1 MPTILTEL
9 GVPNPVIESTRLTQG
24 SNTLNPRWHD
34 VGEWSIW
41 QEFNYKTLGSIFS
54 HIVNAEWKDPLR
66 VASGRGGSL
75 DSEIYDEDQL
85 EHQILSRHTIPI
97 INDALIHANGVLG
110 LKEESV
116 LHLGRRG
123 RCTHE
128 QSGDGREFPDWTLV
142 SPERRAEYWDDNG
155 YCFLGKYYNLL
166 PGDTKISS
174 KWSPSLYTERRARGN
189 QWEWPVRQVL
199 TYACSLGVRYGYL
212 ITDKHL
218 VVFQFARE
226 AVGSGLSAG
235 REQRVLPAATHAR
248 AESGSTDLST
258 TFQTLSISSAPY
270 SDRSPTTDFQPP
282 KYQVID
288 WINSGEGVL
297 TVKLALFYLCLMAGH
312 GPSNIQASYPR
323 LNSWCRLENG
333 TFRHNTSG
341 RTAGQLSSKDRVED
355 ADPQRALDPIN
366 HGRLEGGDVGEAGED
381 LEGGEYR
388 AEGGGSCRAGKAPE
402 VGGDD
407 ESTAA
412 NEEAYDLFFW
422 YDSTKF
428 LKRRAVEGL
437 QWDSARGLFHFRDED
452 GEVVYVEEHMIIY
465 DEEAEGWGNF
475 YGNEWVP
482 AHLDPSG
489 AGESSTRKEHKRRR
503 RR

>member
-9 GVPNPVIESTRLTQG
+9 GVPNPVIDSTRLTQG

-34 VGEWSIW
+34 VGGWSIW
-41 QEFNYKTLGSIFS
+41 QEFNYKTLGLIFG
-54 HIVNAEWKDPLR
+54 HLVNAEWKDPLR
-66 VASGRGGSL
+66 VASGEGGSL

-97 INDALIHANGVLG
+97 INDALAHANRVLG
-110 LKEESV
+110 LKEKFV

-142 SPERRAEYWDDNG
+142 SPGRRAEYWGDNG
-155 YCFLGKYYNLL
+155 HCFFGKYYNLL

-199 TYACSLGVRYGYL
+199 TYASSLDVRYGYL

-235 REQRVLPAATHAR
+235 REQRVVPAATHAR

-258 TFQTLSISSAPY
+258 TFQTMSISSAPY
-270 SDRSPTTDFQPP
+270 SDMNPTTNFQQP

-288 WINSGEGVL
+288 WISSGEGVL

-323 LNSWCRLENG
+323 LNSWCPLENG

-341 RTAGQLSSKDRVED
+341 RTARQLSSKDR
-355 ADPQRALDPIN
+355 
-366 HGRLEGGDVGEAGED
+366 
-381 LEGGEYR
+381 
-388 AEGGGSCRAGKAPE
+388 APD

-407 ESTAA
+407 ESRVA
-412 NEEAYDLFFW
+412 NEEADDLFFW
-422 YDSTKF
+422 YDSTRF

-437 QWDSARGLFHFRDED
+437 RWDAARGLFHFQDED
-452 GEVVYVEEHMIIY
+452 GEVVFVDEYMTIY
-465 DEEAEGWGNF
+465 DEEAEGWGYF
-475 YGNEWVP
+475 YGNKWVP